1 MTYEEIMSITP
12 GSIVPGGCSV
22 NPNATY
28 MGPGEPIL
36 DSDGSALAGGH
47 SVSTNDMI
55 VVLDVGYTKQ
65 LALIQYPIGN
75 GEYRQGYIVNN
86 SNNIQYPNIG
96 TNNWVNGST
105 TETVYLSYEGNQVL
119 GSLDPHESA
128 IFLYKVNDRYNI
140 VYSTDKGLYTKAGF
154 VNYSG
159 GITAQALEG
168 QVLSGGSG
176 SSMDNLLAGSVVPG
190 GRTYPVNATAQVDLD
205 LRDAQG
211 NSIPGREVSAGDELT
226 VLDVGYT
233 RQLALVQYPSGGE
246 IRQGYI
252 TNNDKYIKY
261 TNPNNWYNGST
272 PEPVL
277 DASGAQI
284 GTINPYESATK
295 LYEANGLIEVVY
307 NTDKG
312 INTKSGFVKYAGT
325 TPNIVH
331 VDIPYPNVTS
341 AELINYG
348 TSGKGRALRAYKI
361 GNGRNSFIY
370 NCAIHGWEDNWPADG
385 VELTKIGN
393 QIIEHFQNNSTGDFT
408 LYVIPAANPD
418 GVSEGW
424 TNNGPG
430 RCTIVGGIDC
440 NRDFPVEFTPG
451 GRARNYTGSE
461 PLNVP
466 ESKYLADFIQG
477 VKSKTAGKT
486 YLIDMHGWEQSAIG
500 SSIIGE
506 HFVGKLGLEPKYR
519 YANAGY
525 LIDWAN
531 SIGIISAL
539 IELPTSTHS
548 HADVVN
554 GNYAG
559 KIIEGLTEIMG
570 TSSSSTGNGTS
581 SSSTGGNY
589 NGKINSGVSSVNV
602 RQEPNTN
609 STILGQLH
617 GNDGIEILGK
627 IKPSGDTYYW
637 YRINYNGTE
646 GYVRSDFA
654 TATVEIPVD
663 NNSSAEEPFN
673 KSGKVIN
680 VTTVLNVRKGPGVS
694 YDIIG
699 SLRENDNVTIVAI
712 DMEDDGYWY
721 KIKLNSGFGY
731 IKSYFVLIEEDG
743 QDDIY
748 SKNVND
754 KYINIAKVFG
764 FNLSKTMSYNY
775 VSINNPKKNISFQG
789 TAEVL
794 NEQLLSFNSIRIY
807 NGRIINAPK
816 GFKTLKIP
824 YGSVNISRIAE
835 MLGNGLINF
844 KIENNRLTI
853 IMTAIENGIK
863 LSSSLKISLQNIGI
877 INGWTPLLS
886 GINSKKS
893 SITSIGEDILLG
905 LAVVGLAAGLIA
917 FAPGAIAVAS
927 EIGAEEVVAGTA
939 LKSIENF
946 VEDNSIELTAEEI
959 IEKAQVMASEMQ
971 EDLQKVRDEI
981 KDTIYPNIKMKNVPI
996 KKLCEARDLTVPDN
1010 IFRRA
1015 FGGSGTHI
1023 PNVTIGN
1030 EIASELYEQ
1039 LSDKEIIAELVKQ
1052 SEYSLTNEWFK
1063 EFYAKNREFFEEEGV
1078 NEDEICN
1085 ELGKLRDMIQATK
1098 NKALEGDN
1106 PINNHGEPSL
1116 ENDWNVEN
1124 CAEIWAV
1131 RNAII
1136 FGAKI
1141 ENLVLKTVTFDKLK
1155 YAPPCA
1161 NCQITFKSF
1170 IDSGRLLE

>member
-1 MTYEEIMSITP
+1 MTYEEIMSIAP

-28 MGPGEPIL
+28 MGPGEQIL

-176 SSMDNLLAGSVVPG
+176 SSMENLPAGSVVPG

-295 LYEANGLIEVVY
+295 LYEANGLTEVVY

-312 INTKSGFVKYAGT
+312 INTKSGFVKYAGM

-440 NRDFPVEFTPG
+440 NRDFPVGFTPG
-451 GRARNYTGSE
+451 GRPRNYTGSE

-466 ESKYLADFIQG
+466 ESKCLADFIQG
-477 VKSKTAGKT
+477 IKSKTAGKT

-500 SSIIGE
+500 NSIIGE

-559 KIIEGLTEIMG
+559 KIIEGLTEII
-570 TSSSSTGNGTS
+570 GTS

-602 RQEPNTN
+602 RQEPNTS

-617 GNDGIEILGK
+617 GNDRIEILAK
-627 IKPSGDTYYW
+627 VKPYGDSYYW
-637 YRINYNGTE
+637 YEIVFIKDGQGVQAYVREDFVTVTGEIPKSDIPAAGGEPSKTDVAYQTVGQVNNVASSVHVRKGAGTGVGCDIVTSVNSGELLMILGQVQPGGETIPWYEIDINGQELYIRSDFVDIISETKLDEQGTISSSEGWVHVRKLPGTGEECTIITTLNNGVSVEIVSQLQPKGESLPWYRIKMKSGIGFIRSDFFSNDFEEFLYLLKQLYSLKENQGLTIKDINHQILTALRTLSSQYNGTKFTMLAGNDKE
-646 GYVRSDFA
+646 LFNLVKNNYPHLYSLLVRFSGNNQIPIKLGNTVVGIPHLAITTECYASSVPMPRFWSGWGGDLATFCAEAIRENWDKDSIYERMVTEKSSFTLLNFYEDIDAIYFA
-654 TATVEIPVD
+654 QNMNERPIYELVEYYYNLD
-663 NNSSAEEPFN
+663 N
-673 KSGKVIN
+673 KSIALIRLNLLLKDIECNNMVNLADDIYNLFTGLKGMNFPFIN
-680 VTTVLNVRKGPGVS
+680 NKHLLFIGLKEIVTTGGK
-694 YDIIG
+694 YDVNY
-699 SLRENDNVTIVAI
+699 ETIKLAC
-712 DMEDDGYWY
+712 DALAY
-721 KIKLNSGFGY
+721 KIKL
-731 IKSYFVLIEEDG
+731 
-743 QDDIY
+743 
-748 SKNVND
+748 
-754 KYINIAKVFG
+754 
-764 FNLSKTMSYNY
+764 
-775 VSINNPKKNISFQG
+775 
-789 TAEVL
+789 
-794 NEQLLSFNSIRIY
+794 LL
-807 NGRIINAPK
+807 
-816 GFKTLKIP
+816 
-824 YGSVNISRIAE
+824 
-835 MLGNGLINF
+835 
-844 KIENNRLTI
+844 
-853 IMTAIENGIK
+853 
-863 LSSSLKISLQNIGI
+863 
-877 INGWTPLLS
+877 
-886 GINSKKS
+886 
-893 SITSIGEDILLG
+893 
-905 LAVVGLAAGLIA
+905 
-917 FAPGAIAVAS
+917 
-927 EIGAEEVVAGTA
+927 
-939 LKSIENF
+939 
-946 VEDNSIELTAEEI
+946 
-959 IEKAQVMASEMQ
+959 
-971 EDLQKVRDEI
+971 
-981 KDTIYPNIKMKNVPI
+981 
-996 KKLCEARDLTVPDN
+996 
-1010 IFRRA
+1010 
-1015 FGGSGTHI
+1015 
-1023 PNVTIGN
+1023 
-1030 EIASELYEQ
+1030 
-1039 LSDKEIIAELVKQ
+1039 
-1052 SEYSLTNEWFK
+1052 
-1063 EFYAKNREFFEEEGV
+1063 
-1078 NEDEICN
+1078 
-1085 ELGKLRDMIQATK
+1085 
-1098 NKALEGDN
+1098 
-1106 PINNHGEPSL
+1106 
-1116 ENDWNVEN
+1116 
-1124 CAEIWAV
+1124 
-1131 RNAII
+1131 
-1136 FGAKI
+1136 
-1141 ENLVLKTVTFDKLK
+1141 
-1155 YAPPCA
+1155 
-1161 NCQITFKSF
+1161 
-1170 IDSGRLLE
+1170 